1 MAVIRKD
8 DKPHDLRHILV
19 GDGRGRLGVV
29 EDGGGRRGTAE
40 NSGKQRKTAGDGIGR
55 PGTAG
60 DGGGRSFT
68 QMCGASSR
76 KDRTGRQNAVRP
88 RL

>member
-1 MAVIRKD
+1 MAGDDGKQRKTTE
-8 DKPHDLRHILV
+8 KS
-19 GDGRGRLGVV
+19 
-29 EDGGGRRGTAE
+29 GRR
-40 NSGKQRKTAGDGIGR
+40 RKTAGDGMGR
-55 PGTAG
+55 PETVG

-76 KDRTGRQNAVRP
+76 KDGTGRQNAVRP